1 MEPHGFSSF
10 SAEKVST
17 TYLLAGEE
25 GSKVWIVDC
34 GDIPPLVNMIS
45 AIEEI
50 SYEVK
55 GVLLTHVHY
64 DHIYGLPKLRELFPE
79 VRVYTNE
86 QGRKALGSEKLNYS
100 KYHNDPIMYESENI
114 RVCKEGD
121 EIELFEDV
129 TAKVHETPGHCD
141 SCLTYEVGEYL
152 FTGDAYI
159 PGVKVVTTLKGGD
172 KEQADRSVARILD
185 MADGKVIC
193 AGHEVSKNGVD
204 VL

>member
-1 MEPHGFSSF
+1 MKL
-10 SAEKVST
+10 KVSHIVNSIFT
-17 TYLLAGEE
+17 SKTYLLAGEE

-64 DHIYGLPKLRELFPE
+64 DHIYGLPKLIELFPE

-193 AGHEVSKNGVD
+193 AGHEVSKNDVD